1 VEEPGLDIDLGDFQG
16 EQIEARRTVI
26 TEGTGKG
33 HI

>member
-1 VEEPGLDIDLGDFQG
+1 MDIDLGKDLG

-26 TEGTGKG
+26 TGGTGKG